1 LVTDKFCIMKII
13 LFLLAISF
21 NVINVLA
28 CTNLLVT
35 KGASATGS
43 SYILYTND
51 GEWLYHL
58 QKYPAKDY
66 PEGEW
71 LQVGKGKIKQ
81 VRHTYA
87 RLGWHMNE
95 YQVSIGETTFT
106 GREELW
112 SKNNFLKYWHLMD
125 IALQRAKTARE
136 AIKVITGLVEEY
148 GYGSEGESFSI
159 GDPNE
164 VWLLEMIGNGSG
176 GKGAIWVAI
185 RIPDGMVAAH
195 ANHSR
200 IGTFPLDDPEN
211 CIYSKNV
218 ISFAVEKGY
227 YDPKSGKPFEF
238 NRVYDPSAPEKL
250 KYSESRVWS
259 LFRRIAPSLNLSP
272 DYCRG
277 LTDKRYPLWIKP
289 DRKLTTQDIFS
300 FVRDHYEGTP
310 FDMTKGIMAG
320 PYGSPQRNRPL
331 SFYVDSVKYSWERP
345 ISTYN
350 TAFSFVAQM
359 RNFLP
364 DPIGGVV
371 WFGEDDTYTTCYVPM
386 YVSIDKIPEPFTV
399 GDINKFSLESAWW
412 AFNFVGNFI
421 NLRYSDMVKDVQK
434 VQSRL
439 EGEFIQEQGS
449 VEKAALAMYDAGDKE
464 KMIKFLTG
472 YSVAAGEKVT
482 EEWRQLGFYLV
493 MKYND
498 GYVKDEKHHIQTIGY
513 PEEWYKRVIECEGD
527 KYKIKD
533 ATKEDQVKS
542 F

>member
-1 LVTDKFCIMKII
+1 MKKFIF
-13 LFLLAISF
+13 FLSVAMFVYGENAKS
-21 NVINVLA
+21 

-66 PEGEW
+66 PKGEW
-71 LQVGKGKIKQ
+71 LKVGNGKIRQ
-81 VRHTYA
+81 VIHTYA

-95 YQVSIGETTFT
+95 NQVSIGETTFT

-112 SKNNFLKYWHLMD
+112 SKDNFLKYWHLMD
-125 IALQRAKTARE
+125 LAMQRAGTARD
-136 AIKVITGLVEEY
+136 AIKIITGLVDEY

-159 GDPNE
+159 ADPNE

-176 GKGAIWVAI
+176 DKGAIWVAV
-185 RIPDGMVAAH
+185 RIPDGYVAAH

-211 CIYSKNV
+211 CMYSKNV
-218 ISFAVEKGY
+218 ISFAVEKGF

-238 NRVYDPSAPEKL
+238 NKVYDPSKPEKL
-250 KYSESRVWS
+250 KYSEARVWS
-259 LFRRIAPSLNLSP
+259 LFRRIAPSLDLSP
-272 DYCRG
+272 DYNRG
-277 LTDKRYPLWIKP
+277 LTDERYPLYIKP
-289 DRKLTTQDIFS
+289 DKKLTTRDIFS
-300 FVRDHYEGTP
+300 LARDHYEGTP
-310 FDMTKGIMAG
+310 LDMTKGIMAG

-331 SFYVDSVKYSWERP
+331 SFFVDSVKYSWERP

-350 TAFSFVAQM
+350 TAFSFVAEM
-359 RNFLP
+359 RSSLP
-364 DPIGGVV
+364 DPVGGIV

-386 YVSIDKIPEPFTV
+386 YVCITQIPGPFTK

-412 AFNFVGNFI
+412 AFNFVANFA
-421 NLRYSDMVKDVQK
+421 NLRYCDMVRDIQK
-434 VQSRL
+434 VQARL
-439 EGEFIQEQGS
+439 EDEALNAQDSIDK
-449 VEKAALAMYDAGDKE
+449 KALGLYHSDKD
-464 KMIKFLTG
+464 KMVAFLTD
-472 YSVAAGEKVT
+472 YSVKQGEKVVD
-482 EEWRQLGFYLV
+482 EWRQLGFYLI

-498 GYVKDEKHHIQTIGY
+498 GYVKDADHHIQTKGY
-513 PEEWYKRVIECEGD
+513 PQHWYNTVIRCDGD
-527 KYKIKD
+527 RYKIKD
-533 ATKEDQVKS
+533 ATKENQVKS

>member
-1 LVTDKFCIMKII
+1 MKSNF
-13 LFLLAISF
+13 LFLTLWFFAVISAD
-21 NVINVLA
+21 A

-43 SYILYTND
+43 SYIVYTND

-58 QKYPAKDY
+58 KKYPAMDY
-66 PEGEW
+66 KEGEW
-71 LQVGKGKIKQ
+71 LNVGNGKIRQ

-87 RLGWHMNE
+87 RLGFHMNE

-106 GREELW
+106 GREKLW

-125 IALQRAKTARE
+125 LALQRSKTARE

-159 GDPNE
+159 GDPDE

-176 GKGAIWVAI
+176 GKGAIWVAV
-185 RIPDGMVAAH
+185 RIPDGYVAAH

-211 CIYSKNV
+211 CMYSDNV
-218 ISFAVEKGY
+218 ISFAIDKGY

-238 NRVYDPSAPEKL
+238 NRVYDPATPEKL
-250 KYSESRVWS
+250 KYSEARVWS
-259 LFRRIAPSLNLSP
+259 LFRRIAPSLSLSP
-272 DYCRG
+272 DYHRG
-277 LTDKRYPLWIKP
+277 LTNERYPLWIKP
-289 DRKLTTQDIFS
+289 DEKLTTKEIFGLI
-300 FVRDHYEGTP
+300 RDHYEGTP

-320 PYGSPQRNRPL
+320 PYGNPQRNRPL
-331 SFYVDSVKYSWERP
+331 SFYVDNVKYSWERP

-359 RNFLP
+359 RGSLP
-364 DPIGGVV
+364 DKVGGLM

-386 YVSIDKIPEPFTV
+386 YVTIDKIPGSFTK

-412 AFNFVGNFI
+412 AFNFVSNFANI
-421 NLRYSDMVKDVQK
+421 RYSDMVKDIQK

-439 EGEFIQEQGS
+439 EDEFLQAQDSIES
-449 VEKAALAMYDAGDKE
+449 LALDMLNEGDKDRLV
-464 KMIKFLTG
+464 KFLTD
-472 YSVAAGEKVT
+472 YSVTSGEEVT
-482 EEWRQLGFYLV
+482 EEWRQLGFLLI

-498 GYVKDEKHHIQTIGY
+498 GYVKDKKHHIKSEGY

-527 KYKIKD
+527 KYKVKD
-533 ATKEDQVKS
+533 ATKENQVKS

>member
-1 LVTDKFCIMKII
+1 MRKLFF
-13 LFLLAISF
+13 LFLIAAFFYGYSAF
-21 NVINVLA
+21 A

-58 QKYPAKDY
+58 QKYAAKDY
-66 PEGEW
+66 PDGEY
-71 LQVGKGKIKQ
+71 LKIGNGKISQ

-87 RLGWHMNE
+87 RLGFHMNE
-95 YQVSIGETTFT
+95 NQVSIGETTFT

-136 AIKVITGLVEEY
+136 AINVITGLVEEY

-159 GDPNE
+159 ADPDE
-164 VWLLEMIGNGSG
+164 VWLLEMIGNGSNS
-176 GKGAIWVAI
+176 KGAVWVAV

-200 IGTFPLDDPEN
+200 IGTFPMNDPEN
-211 CIYSKNV
+211 CIYSKNI

-227 YDPKSGKPFEF
+227 YNYKSGKPFEF
-238 NRVYDPSAPEKL
+238 NKVYDPSIPEKL
-250 KYSESRVWS
+250 KYSEARVWS
-259 LFRRIAPSLNLSP
+259 VFRRIAPSLNLSP
-272 DYCRG
+272 DYHRG
-277 LTDKRYPLWIKP
+277 LTKQRYPLWIKP
-289 DRKLTTQDIFS
+289 DKKLTTKDIFS
-300 FVRDHYEGTP
+300 LARDHYEETP

-320 PYGSPQRNRPL
+320 AYGSPQRNRPL

-364 DPIGGVV
+364 DPIGGIM
-371 WFGEDDTYTTCYVPM
+371 WFGEDDTYTTCYVPL
-386 YVSIDKIPEPFTV
+386 YVSIDKIPKSFTV

-412 AFNFVGNFI
+412 AFNFVSNFANI
-421 NLRYSDMVKDVQK
+421 RYVDMVKDIQK

-439 EGEFIQEQGS
+439 EDESLNVQDSIDQTAIKLFRSNKEEM
-449 VEKAALAMYDAGDKE
+449 VAAL
-464 KMIKFLTG
+464 TN
-472 YSVAAGEKVT
+472 YSISQGEKVV
-482 EEWRQLGFYLV
+482 EEWRQLGFYLI

-498 GYVKDEKHHIQTIGY
+498 GYVKNKKHRIESIGY
-513 PEEWYKRVIECEGD
+513 PEEWYERVIECEGE
-527 KYKIKD
+527 KYKVKD
-533 ATKEDQVKS
+533 AGKENQIKS

>member
-1 LVTDKFCIMKII
+1 MKKII
-13 LFLLAISF
+13 SVFLLSF
-21 NVINVLA
+21 IIGLA
-28 CTNLLVT
+28 SSFGCTNLLVT
-35 KGASATGS
+35 KGASANGS
-43 SYILYTND
+43 SYIVYTND

-58 QKYPAKDY
+58 KKYPAADY

-71 LQVGKGKIKQ
+71 LQIGSGKIKQ

-112 SKNNFLKYWHLMD
+112 SKNNFLKYWHLID
-125 IALQRAKTARE
+125 LALQRAKTARE

-159 GDPNE
+159 GDPDE
-164 VWLLEMIGNGSG
+164 VWILEMIGNGSG
-176 GKGAIWVAI
+176 GKGAIWVAV
-185 RIPDGMVAAH
+185 RIPDGYVAAH

-211 CIYSKNV
+211 CMYSENV

-227 YDPKSGKPFEF
+227 YDPESGEPFEF
-238 NRVYDPSAPEKL
+238 NKVYDPSTPEKL
-250 KYSESRVWS
+250 KYSETRVWS

-272 DYCRG
+272 DYHRG
-277 LTDKRYPLWIKP
+277 LTNKRYPLYIKP
-289 DRKLTTQDIFS
+289 DKKLTTKDIFGLI
-300 FVRDHYEGTP
+300 RDHYEGTP

-350 TAFSFVAQM
+350 TAFSFVAEM
-359 RNFLP
+359 RSYLP
-364 DPIGGVV
+364 DPIGGIV
-371 WFGEDDTYTTCYVPM
+371 WFGEDDTYSTCYVPM
-386 YVSIDKIPEPFTV
+386 YNSITEIPESFTK

-412 AFNFVGNFI
+412 AFNFVGNYV
-421 NLRYSDMVKDVQK
+421 NLRYSDMIEDVKK

-439 EGEFIQEQGS
+439 EDKFLQDQDSIES
-449 VEKAALAMYDAGDKE
+449 LALDMLDAGDKD
-464 KMIKFLTG
+464 KMLKFLTD
-472 YSVAAGEKVT
+472 YSVTSGEDVT

-493 MKYND
+493 TKYND
-498 GYVKDEKHHIQTIGY
+498 GYVKDENRRIKAVGY
-513 PEEWYKRVIECEGD
+513 PEQWYRRVIECDGD
-527 KYKIKD
+527 KYRIKD
-533 ATKEDQVKS
+533 ATEENQVKS

>member
-1 LVTDKFCIMKII
+1 MKKICFILTVI
-13 LFLLAISF
+13 LFTFGENIF
-21 NVINVLA
+21 A

-66 PEGEW
+66 PKGES
-71 LQVGKGKIKQ
+71 LQIGNGTIKQ
-81 VRHTYA
+81 VKHTYA
-87 RLGWHMNE
+87 RLGFHMNE
-95 YQVSIGETTFT
+95 HQVSIGETTFT

-125 IALQRAKTARE
+125 LALQRAKTARE
-136 AIKVITGLVEEY
+136 AIDVITGLVEDY

-159 GDPNE
+159 ADPNE

-176 GKGAIWVAI
+176 GKGAVWVAVK
-185 RIPDGMVAAH
+185 IPDGMVAAH

-200 IGTFPLDDPEN
+200 IGTFPLDDSEN

-218 ISFAVEKGY
+218 ISFAIEKGY
-227 YDPKSGKPFEF
+227 YDPKSGEDFAF
-238 NRVYDPSAPEKL
+238 NSVYDPATPEKL
-250 KYSESRVWS
+250 KYSEARVWS
-259 LFRRIAPSLNLSP
+259 LFRRMAPSLNLSP
-272 DYCRG
+272 DYHRG
-277 LTDKRYPLWIKP
+277 LTGERYPLWIKP
-289 DRKLTTQDIFS
+289 DKKLTTHDIFS
-300 FVRDHYEGTP
+300 LARDHYEGTP

-320 PYGSPQRNRPL
+320 AYGSPQRNRPL

-350 TAFSFVAQM
+350 TAFSFIAQM

-364 DPIGGVV
+364 DAIGGVM

-386 YVSIDKIPEPFTV
+386 YVSIDEIPKSFTV
-399 GDINKFSLESAWW
+399 GDINKFSLKSAWW
-412 AFNFVGNFI
+412 SFNFVGNYV

-439 EGEFIQEQGS
+439 EKEVLQAQDS
-449 VEKAALAMYDAGDKE
+449 VELKAMELYHSGKDE
-464 KMIKFLTG
+464 TVSYLTA
-472 YSVAAGEKVT
+472 YSVKTGEKVVQ
-482 EEWRQLGFYLV
+482 EWRELGQYLI

-498 GYVKDEKHHIQTIGY
+498 GYVKNEKNHIQSIGY
-513 PEEWYKRVIECEGD
+513 PEDWYERVIECDGA
-527 KYKIKD
+527 KYKVKD
-533 ATKEDQVKS
+533 ADKENQVKS